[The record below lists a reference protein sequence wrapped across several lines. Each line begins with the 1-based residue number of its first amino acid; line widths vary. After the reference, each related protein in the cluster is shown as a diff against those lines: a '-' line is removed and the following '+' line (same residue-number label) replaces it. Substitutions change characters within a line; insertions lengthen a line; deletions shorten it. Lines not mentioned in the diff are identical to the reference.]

1 MNVNCVKR
9 NKTWRLLHVLVS
21 VLIAAVF
28 LTGCSTL
35 RVDSA
40 RNLGDAGQ
48 QTADTIAENVFI
60 SDATCQQAIDVQTLI
75 FYHDVGEEPPGDLEK
90 KFEELNSRYKAIH
103 EELKA
108 RRLVFTQLSETYRAF
123 SELTDNESAAETEAA
138 IRKLGEAVNKYAEAA
153 GKEAVL
159 SGSAQRSLGTLGKLA
174 VVELKKKKIKQA
186 SALIRERISAFA
198 KLLKDPLVKEQLLG
212 FQADLAA
219 IKKDGVLTL
228 WETGILDPSP
238 MLDQIGADIGL
249 RAAPDAALVA
259 RQNKNLSYGLTKIIA
274 SRFEN
279 KMALIKE
286 SYETSISAME
296 ELIHEHE
303 ALEKDGPLNLTRLIN
318 IAARQQHVTKSLAPD
333 TNKEAAK

>member
-1 MNVNCVKR
+1 MNVKR
-9 NKTWRLLHVLVS
+9 TQRNNALRLIRASVS
-21 VLIAAVF
+21 ILLTAVF

-48 QTADTIAENVFI
+48 QAADAIAENVFI

-75 FYHDVGEEPPGDLEK
+75 FYHDVGEAPPVDLEK

-108 RRLVFTQLSETYRAF
+108 RRLVFTQLGETYSAF

-138 IRKLGEAVNKYAEAA
+138 IRKLSEAVNKYAEAA

-159 SGSAQRSLGTLGKLA
+159 SGSAQRSLGTLCKLA

-186 SALIRERISAFA
+186 SALIRERLAAFA
-198 KLLKDPLVKEQLLG
+198 KLLKEPLVKEQLLG

-249 RAAPDAALVA
+249 RAAPDAAVVA
-259 RQNKNLSYGLTKIIA
+259 RQNKNLSYGLNKIIS
-274 SRFEN
+274 SRFES

-296 ELIHEHE
+296 ELVHDHE

-333 TNKEAAK
+333 TSKEVTK

>member
-1 MNVNCVKR
+1 MKAPCVSKNNAGR
-9 NKTWRLLHVLVS
+9 PLRTSVS
-21 VLIAAVF
+21 ILFIAVF

-40 RNLGDAGQ
+40 RHLGSAGQ
-48 QTADTIAENVFI
+48 QAADAIAENVFI
-60 SDATCQQAIDVQTLI
+60 SDTTCQQAIDVQTLI
-75 FYHDVGEEPPGDLEK
+75 FYHDVGEAPPQDLEK
-90 KFEELNSRYKAIH
+90 KFEELTSRYKAIH

-108 RRLVFTQLSETYRAF
+108 RRLVFTQLGVTYSAF
-123 SELTDNESAAETEAA
+123 AELTDNESAAETEAA

-186 SALIRERISAFA
+186 SALIRERLTSFT
-198 KLLKDPLVKEQLLG
+198 KLLKEPLVKEQLLG
-212 FQADLAA
+212 FQANLET

-249 RAAPDAALVA
+249 RAAPDAAAVA
-259 RQNKNLSYGLTKIIA
+259 RQSKNLSYGLTKIIA
-274 SRFEN
+274 SRFET
-279 KMALIKE
+279 KMELIEE
-286 SYETSISAME
+286 SYAASISAME

-303 ALEKDGPLNLTRLIN
+303 ALEKDGPLNLTRLIS
-318 IAARQQHVTKSLAPD
+318 IAAKQQHVTKSLAPD
-333 TNKEAAK
+333 TNREATK